1 VPHHRPIA
9 SPCRAPT
16 DEIGSRRKSKK
27 LDTPDRG
34 ALGRAAVLLASA
46 HNAYGEGGMTDDTT
60 AAEDG
65 PGQYSRRV
73 PVADSQDLKRQLVDR
88 VKATLR
94 DEDMHTSV
102 ASGREITLP
111 PIYIDADPTDDMEIT
126 IDPVI
131 IDNNPTD

>member
-1 VPHHRPIA
+1 M
-9 SPCRAPT
+9 T
-16 DEIGSRRKSKK
+16 DETSENGGS
-27 LDTPDRG
+27 
-34 ALGRAAVLLASA
+34 GR
-46 HNAYGEGGMTDDTT
+46 
-60 AAEDG
+60 
-65 PGQYSRRV
+65 YSRRV
-73 PVADSQDLKRQLVDR
+73 PVHDSQDLKSQLVDR

>member
-1 VPHHRPIA
+1 
-9 SPCRAPT
+9 
-16 DEIGSRRKSKK
+16 
-27 LDTPDRG
+27 
-34 ALGRAAVLLASA
+34 
-46 HNAYGEGGMTDDTT
+46 MTDDTT

-65 PGQYSRRV
+65 PGQYPRRV
-73 PVADSQDLKRQLVDR
+73 PVTDSQDLKRQLVDR

-94 DEDMHTSV
+94 DEDMRTSV
-102 ASGREITLP
+102 ASGPEITLP